1 MINWGAPIW
10 IYLWLGGMAAGAYF
24 VAFLDNLFTRGAS
37 RQMVRWATYSGIPLI
52 GIGLILLLV
61 DLGQPTRFW
70 HLLASFRV
78 FSPMSIGTWIL
89 LVWEVLA
96 VIMTILWRREQ
107 PLALIANKDTARS
120 VRGTRILSWFEFIF
134 SVLVMAY
141 TGVLL
146 AISNQP
152 LWAGTVLL
160 PSLFVVSAT
169 STGVALL
176 IISSVIIN
184 TIDKGELR
192 LAIKLKNH
200 VIVRLKFGLTKL
212 KSAIN
217 LLFNPTEWRVPRQTV
232 DRLVEVDVG
241 VILIE
246 IAVLVG
252 YAIWLGNST
261 MVGASEA
268 LKVITIGALAAPF
281 WVGVVLLALL
291 IPLVLDVTN
300 RAKDIDTGTFQRV
313 ILTSSVCVILGGLT
327 LRAVIVIAGQ
337 VF

>member
-78 FSPMSIGTWIL
+78 LSPMSIGTWIL

-107 PLALIANKDTARS
+107 PLALIANKDTTRS

-160 PSLFVVSAT
+160 PSLFVASAT

-176 IISSVIIN
+176 IISSVTIN

-217 LLFNPTEWRVPRQTV
+217 LLFNPTEWTVPRQTV

-252 YAIWLGNST
+252 YAICLGNST

-268 LKVITIGALAAPF
+268 LKVIIIGALAAPF

-291 IPLVLDVTN
+291 IPLVFDVAN

-313 ILTSSVCVILGGLT
+313 ILTSSVCVILGGLI

-337 VF
+337 L

>member
-1 MINWGAPIW
+1 MINWGVPIW
-10 IYLWLGGMAAGAYF
+10 IYLWLAGMAAGAYF
-24 VAFLDNLFTRGAS
+24 VAFLDDLFMRGAS
-37 RQMVRWATYSGIPLI
+37 RQVVRWATYLGIPLI

-78 FSPMSIGTWIL
+78 LSPMSIGTWIL

-107 PLALIANKDTARS
+107 PLALIANEDPRS
-120 VRGTRILSWFEFIF
+120 VRRGARILSWFELIF

-160 PSLFVVSAT
+160 PSLFVASAT

-176 IISSVIIN
+176 IISSVTIN

-217 LLFNPTEWRVPRQTV
+217 LLFNPTEWTVPRQTV
-232 DRLVEVDVG
+232 DRLAEVDVG

-291 IPLVLDVTN
+291 IPLVLDVIN

-337 VF
+337 L